1 MNNSPQILQ
10 LREDWFALLGTL
22 EVDTNLGETIFANL
36 INTYSNTARKYHNLE
51 HIQHILHLLKEVKE
65 LVYCFPALQLCA
77 WFHDYIYDPQTK
89 DNELKSAIQ
98 ATTILSKLNI
108 DFEIIQLVKQ
118 IIISTQRHQ
127 PLINNL
133 ENLIFLDV
141 DLAILGAT
149 PDRYQKYSQAIRKE
163 YNHLS
168 DHDYFQG
175 RIKVLTKFL
184 TRKRIYHT
192 NHFRQQLEL
201 TARANLATEISTIKL
216 YKN

>member
-22 EVDTNLGETIFANL
+22 EVDTNLGATIFANL
-36 INTYSNTARKYHNLE
+36 INTYSNTARQYHNLE
-51 HIQHILHLLKEVKE
+51 HIQHILHLLREVKE
-65 LVYCFPALQLCA
+65 LVDCFPALQLCA

-98 ATTILSKLNI
+98 ATIILNQLNI
-108 DFEIIQLVKQ
+108 NFEIIQLVKQ

-133 ENLIFLDV
+133 DNLIFLDI
-141 DLAILGAT
+141 DLAILGTA
-149 PDRYQKYSQAIRKE
+149 PDRYQKYSKAIRKE

-168 DHDYFQG
+168 NYDYFQG
-175 RIKVLTKFL
+175 RIKVLTNFL
-184 TRKRIYHT
+184 TRERIYYT
-192 NHFRQQLEL
+192 NYFYQQLEL
-201 TARANLATEISTIKL
+201 TARANLATEICTLKL